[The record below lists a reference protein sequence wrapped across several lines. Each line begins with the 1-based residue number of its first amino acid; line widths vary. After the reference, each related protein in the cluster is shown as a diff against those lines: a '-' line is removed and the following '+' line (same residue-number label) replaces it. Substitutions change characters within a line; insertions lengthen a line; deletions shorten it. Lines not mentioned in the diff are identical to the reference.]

1 MSSWIYNKKF
11 LTDMWFLFGTLSFTT
26 GEDDDLEYLTQEQK
40 ERRTTMIGF
49 EFHRDLENSATM
61 FQVVVRQ
68 STTTNPIDGPTRPL
82 IETPSTT
89 TRSSSLSLSEI

>member
-11 LTDMWFLFGTLSFTT
+11 LMDMWFLFGTLSFTM

-49 EFHRDLENSATM
+49 EFH
-61 FQVVVRQ
+61 
-68 STTTNPIDGPTRPL
+68 
-82 IETPSTT
+82 
-89 TRSSSLSLSEI
+89 